1 MTKIKILHMHF
12 ENFKCY
18 KDFDVDFTEHTRIS
32 GHNGSGKST
41 IAEGY
46 MWLFWNIGYGL
57 ASNPNVRRKINR
69 QPVNDAPVVV
79 AAVLDIDGKRISAKK
94 VQKRTFKKD
103 GSFSDD
109 NTYFINDAPKTLRD
123 FNEYFGFDMDVFKL
137 CSNVNA
143 FLGQKTKEMREF
155 LFGLVDDI
163 SDLDVAQKYGDLDDL
178 VCLLGKYSVDEL
190 TAMNK
195 ASIAK
200 ITKEQNGIP
209 AAIAENKRYLVD
221 DIDTAELEL
230 QKNAIQ
236 ERIDR
241 IMEQLEDSE
250 KSRTEWQ
257 KKSDNI
263 MELQFKKSDMERQ
276 ASDKLRKEREAVQ
289 AEIDAAEKGFNESI
303 KHHEDAED
311 EIASL
316 EALNKKKESEKASLI
331 EQWKEERA
339 KTFLREHDE
348 FVEITDVDL
357 LCPIC
362 GQPLPPEL
370 RSKKIAQSES
380 ERDEFYKKKEED
392 RTKFL
397 QAKSKRLDEIN
408 AAGKELVATI
418 DANTSKIEE
427 LKSVIESAKSDKVK
441 YNAAKTTA
449 MERLNDLPQY
459 PDMSENQEYKAICNE
474 IQTKEESLKAEN
486 TGANY
491 RTALRGQLE
500 ESRRELDAVKAKI
513 SAVMRN
519 AEFEQRITD
528 LEASR
533 QILEQK
539 KADCE
544 KVLHLLD
551 MLDEKKNTL
560 LVDKINSHFRY
571 VKWDL
576 FSRAKNGSYKKDYC
590 KPVIDGKDYGDDTN
604 TGLEILARLDIAM
617 AVQKATGIYCPIFLD
632 YAESI
637 DSWKIPECESQL
649 IILCRTDDDRLK
661 VEDIS

>member
-1 MTKIKILHMHF
+1 MKKIKILHMHF

-57 ASNPNVRRKINR
+57 ANNPNVRRKIDR

-79 AAVLDIDGKRISAKK
+79 EAVLDIDGKRISAKK

-178 VCLLGKYSVDEL
+178 VSLLGKYSVDEL

-236 ERIDR
+236 DRIDR
-241 IMEQLEDSE
+241 ITEQLEDSE

-303 KHHEDAED
+303 KHHKDAED

-316 EALNKKKESEKASLI
+316 EALSKKKEAEKASLI

-348 FVEITDVDL
+348 FVEITDADL

-500 ESRRELDAVKAKI
+500 ESRRELDSVKDKI
-513 SAVMRN
+513 LSVMRN
-519 AEFEQRITD
+519 AEIEQRITD

-533 QILEQK
+533 QTLEQK

-544 KVLHLLD
+544 KILHLLD

-576 FSRAKNGSYKKDYC
+576 FSKAKNGSYKKDYC

-649 IILCRTDDDRLK
+649 IVLCRTDDAELK
-661 VEDIS
+661 IG